1 MKQHTCFLSST
12 WSVSPPF
19 GTIPF
24 IRHHFSLTPAAS
36 VPCTPFSPFR
46 WWQVIRYLQARV
58 SCKMEASPLGAII
71 DNRAKPPAGLPGF
84 VLTRSRT
91 RPSAANELSN
101 FAGSTVSSFSR
112 GWKVCKIILIDNC
125 PLFLKSF
132 WIVFGIFN
140 LIHQEDEMFYFNIFK
155 FLNSKIGNSAFD
167 SLNYFFDCIA
177 ALWPAIARIS

>member
-46 WWQVIRYLQARV
+46 WWQVIRYLQARA

-91 RPSAANELSN
+91 SAANELSN
-101 FAGSTVSSFSR
+101 FAGSTISSFSR
-112 GWKVCKIILIDNC
+112 GWKVCKIIDNC

-132 WIVFGIFN
+132 WN
-140 LIHQEDEMFYFNIFK
+140 LIYQKDEVFYLNIFK
-155 FLNSKIGNSAFD
+155 FQKLETLLSIV
-167 SLNYFFDCIA
+167 
-177 ALWPAIARIS
+177 